1 MNSRLSQALPVSCP
15 HAAPDAESVFLDRIR
30 ESCRFGLLE
39 EVYTTPK
46 PGLVDLHDSGAHKD
60 MDCASFEASEQAVT
74 PYMAE
79 MAKAGWRHEK
89 ELTALFPSI
98 RPLGLECEQAML
110 QATGGV
116 NTHKGIIFSLGII
129 VSCLGYARRRLGPV
143 SPQTLFSLCQN
154 AVRPWLLRDFEE
166 MRQREPQTHGERLFA
181 QYGIRGIRG
190 EAMDG
195 FPSLAQAAL
204 PAMERAARLQP
215 DPNSARLAVLL
226 TLMAQVDDTN
236 ILSRSSPATL
246 DYVKARSQ
254 AFIRRHPIIGPKAIL
269 ELEEMNQDF
278 IRRNISPGG
287 CADLLAIA
295 VFFKRF
301 AELEEGGLLCTKN

>member
-1 MNSRLSQALPVSCP
+1 MTSRPLFPADGPAASQALPE
-15 HAAPDAESVFLDRIR
+15 AESLFLSRIR

-46 PGLVDLHDSGAHKD
+46 PGLVDRHDSGAHKD
-60 MDCASFEASEQAVT
+60 MDCALFEASERAVT
-74 PYMAE
+74 PYIAQMAQ
-79 MAKAGWRHEK
+79 AGWRHTG
-89 ELTALFPSI
+89 ELSALFPSI
-98 RPLGLECEQAML
+98 RPLGLQCERAMF

-129 VSCLGYARRRLGPV
+129 ASCLGYARRRLGPIPP
-143 SPQTLFSLCQN
+143 SALFSLCKR

-166 MRQREPQTHGERLFA
+166 MGRREPKTHGERLFA

-195 FPSLAQAAL
+195 FPSLSQAAL
-204 PAMERAARLQP
+204 PAMERALSLQP
-215 DPNSARLAVLL
+215 TPNSARLAVLL
-226 TLMAQVDDTN
+226 TLMSQVDDTN
-236 ILSRSSPATL
+236 ILTRSDPATL
-246 DYVKARSQ
+246 AYVKARSQ
-254 AFIRRHPIIGPKAIL
+254 DFLRRHPIIGREAL
-269 ELEEMNQDF
+269 QELEEMNRDF

-295 VFFKRF
+295 IFFRRLS
-301 AELEEGGLLCTKN
+301 ELEAGD